1 MGFLYYKLSGNFS
14 MKQKI
19 KELGLEVHKLKPV
32 VLIGNKGLTE
42 AVMNEID
49 AALEHHELIKI
60 RIAGTEREE
69 REAIIKEVC
78 DKQQAILIKKI
89 GHIFAIYRKKTEEKK

>member
-1 MGFLYYKLSGNFS
+1 

-19 KELGLEVHKLKPV
+19 KLLGPEVHKLKPV

-78 DKQQAILIKKI
+78 DKQRAILIKKI
-89 GHIFAIYRKKTEEKK
+89 GHIFAIYRKKTNENA